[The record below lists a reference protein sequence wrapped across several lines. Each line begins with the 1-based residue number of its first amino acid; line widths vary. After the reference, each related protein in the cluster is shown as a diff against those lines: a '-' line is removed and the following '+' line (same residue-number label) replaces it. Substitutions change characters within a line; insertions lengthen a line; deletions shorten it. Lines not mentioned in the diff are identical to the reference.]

1 MEWLGTDGQGISE
14 TIETTLWVATW
25 LVILMDLMYEGG

>member
-1 MEWLGTDGQGISE
+1 MEWLGTEGQGISE

-25 LVILMDLMYEGG
+25 LVIL